1 MAVEFELDVFT
12 FTALNG
18 GPVFKFN
25 EAVSFEIGCKTQ
37 EGVDYYWQRLS
48 DGGDEK
54 AQQCCWLKDK
64 YGVPQVVPTELADMI
79 NDPDYAKSRRAMA
92 AMLQMKKLDIA
103 ALRRAYA
110 G

>member
-37 EGVDYYWQRLS
+37 EGVDYYWQRLLTAATRRRNS
-48 DGGDEK
+48 AAGSRINTGFRRL
-54 AQQCCWLKDK
+54 CPRSW
-64 YGVPQVVPTELADMI
+64 PT
-79 NDPDYAKSRRAMA
+79 
-92 AMLQMKKLDIA
+92 
-103 ALRRAYA
+103 
-110 G
+110 